1 MWECKISG
9 HRKQPLIRQI
19 DCGGYSCGKTKTG
32 HYFLMLKFNF
42 KFDGHREQS
51 RRERESWWRRGK
63 LRLGRRKGVRRP
75 PCGPRSP
82 NSVYW
87 FSVLSFNIWNAP
99 YPIDYDKRGRERPA
113 ILSNW
118 TWWCTAED
126 QRSGKF
132 SDTAGF
138 SPSLKNTPPR
148 SIKQGEGEEGSYFSV
163 HPSSFPFLHSSPQTR
178 ASYCTT
184 EHRVSDSGLYNN
196 NLLPKVQ
203 REKKQGRRKA
213 QCSILMKVTSTAC
226 CK

>member
-87 FSVLSFNIWNAP
+87 FSVLPFNIWNAA
-99 YPIDYDKRGRERPA
+99 YPIDYDRLGRQRPA

-118 TWWCTAED
+118 TWWSTAED
-126 QRSGKF
+126 HRLGKF
-132 SDTAGF
+132 SDIAGF
-138 SPSLKNTPPR
+138 SPSLKNTPR
-148 SIKQGEGEEGSYFSV
+148 SIKQGEREKSCYPLALSIQ
-163 HPSSFPFLHSSPQTR
+163 SSSLLSFPPFLSSDKGKLG
-178 ASYCTT
+178 SHHNL
-184 EHRVSDSGLYNN
+184 EHNGVRLGAL
-196 NLLPKVQ
+196 Q
-203 REKKQGRRKA
+203 
-213 QCSILMKVTSTAC
+213 
-226 CK
+226 